1 MNLHCSNL
9 ETVLDW
15 SGVSGG
21 VGIMKIWEGA
31 MHPTV
36 GDSHPLCKV
45 HAMRTKGE
53 GRTGRDNKMDV
64 YPATPPAPPRFG
76 NTTAQAPSETLTH
89 LQRWT
94 TMVLATAYKS
104 RMGHFLV
111 CVSWNDVSGGVEI
124 MEIWEGVM
132 HPTVVNSHPFCNR
145 HQKGSPKGNL
155 G

>member
-1 MNLHCSNL
+1 MHAMSRASRCEARLLRALQGNKMHDSMNLHCSNL

-15 SGVSGG
+15 SGISGG

-104 RMGHFLV
+104 RMGHFLFV
-111 CVSWNDVSGGVEI
+111 WAGMMCL
-124 MEIWEGVM
+124 MAL
-132 HPTVVNSHPFCNR
+132 
-145 HQKGSPKGNL
+145 K
-155 G
+155 